1 VITGKNMGTKGSVNR
16 QRIVDAADHLFYS
29 RGYNQTSFSDISD
42 ETGIPRGNFYYYF
55 KTKEDILA
63 AVVDARL
70 SEFKV
75 MLQNCEQN
83 TTDPLQRLHALTL
96 FPLQHEAEVLQ
107 YGCPIGSLSSELVK
121 DQDTE
126 ISEARMTAVFDLLK
140 SWIEIHV
147 NKLNQNGRSDE
158 IAKDLLAKMQ
168 GVILIANVYKDAA
181 FLQRGIKDIQS
192 WLNQTLSN

>member
-1 VITGKNMGTKGSVNR
+1 MGTKGSANR

-63 AVVDARL
+63 AVVDARVG
-70 SEFKV
+70 EFKAV
-75 MLQNCEQN
+75 LKNCEEA
-83 TTDPLQRLHALTL
+83 TSDPMQRLHALAQL
-96 FPLQHEAEVLQ
+96 PLQHETQVLQ

-121 DQDTE
+121 EQDTE
-126 ISEARMTAVFDLLK
+126 ISQVRLTAVFDLLK
-140 SWIEIHV
+140 SWIIEQLD
-147 NKLNQNGRSDE
+147 KLGQSSRGDD
-158 IAKDLLAKMQ
+158 IAKDLLARMQ
-168 GVILIANVYKDAA
+168 GIILIANVYNDAP
-181 FLQRGIKDIQS
+181 FLHRSVNDLQS